1 MLAPD
6 LLGESL
12 ALQLTRRQSDWEVSL
27 RPDALNG
34 HPQIVI
40 WSIDKLPSLSA
51 LQREVLLLQERWHP
65 APLLL
70 LLPVSVEASRD
81 QLLTL
86 GAEGLL
92 QNGDCSQLQEAI
104 DTLLQGGRT
113 VRLQTVAPPSEPP
126 SLGLAQSLLLSG
138 LQQISNDL
146 QVIEALLK
154 PPPQSW
160 LLCLLLE
167 GRCRELRSARA
178 LLLWLWG
185 PLQVGLE
192 DAVPLRVP
200 MQPFTSAGE
209 STAITLR
216 QRNALAVWE
225 SIRERLDG
233 SVPVSYTHL
242 RAHET

>member
-70 LLPVSVEASRD
+70 LLPRNVEASRD

-86 GAEGLL
+86 SAEGLL
-92 QNGDCSQLQEAI
+92 QNGDCAQLQVAI
-104 DTLLQGGRT
+104 DTLLQ
-113 VRLQTVAPPSEPP
+113 L
-126 SLGLAQSLLLSG
+126 SL
-138 LQQISNDL
+138 IH
-146 QVIEALLK
+146 I
-154 PPPQSW
+154 
-160 LLCLLLE
+160 
-167 GRCRELRSARA
+167 
-178 LLLWLWG
+178 
-185 PLQVGLE
+185 
-192 DAVPLRVP
+192 
-200 MQPFTSAGE
+200 
-209 STAITLR
+209 
-216 QRNALAVWE
+216 
-225 SIRERLDG
+225 
-233 SVPVSYTHL
+233 
-242 RAHET
+242 